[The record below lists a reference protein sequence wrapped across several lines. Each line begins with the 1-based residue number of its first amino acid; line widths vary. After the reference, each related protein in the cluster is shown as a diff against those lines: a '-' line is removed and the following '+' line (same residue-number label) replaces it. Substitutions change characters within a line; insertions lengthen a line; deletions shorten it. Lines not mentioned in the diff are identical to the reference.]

1 MTNCPVLFENLND
14 LRNFIT
20 ETLCER
26 EQLEIGAF
34 PLTEQVLRQRK
45 QPIGMYFCLHGPR
58 SVKFSAV
65 WDALRN
71 IVLFYGANG
80 ERYLTTRLLQ
90 PPQSVFA

>member
-1 MTNCPVLFENLND
+1 MTNCPVRFEDLND

-34 PLTEQVLRQRK
+34 PVTERVLRQRQ

-90 PPQSVFA
+90 PPQKVFA